1 MNSYH
6 IFLLFILFIY
16 GVQAA
21 FVSYV
26 SNSECA
32 TPQGMII
39 HLSPS
44 FPPPL
49 IFLIISYSSLFSSR
63 FSTGCDFNSPIW
75 SINGTPSAQDD
86 VTIVSDVPI
95 TIWINN
101 TLTTLNSLVI
111 NSSDVSFVVQNGY
124 LGIVSSIVSPHS
136 FCISSFLLCM

>member
-6 IFLLFILFIY
+6 ILLLFILFIY
-16 GVQAA
+16 GLQAA

-44 FPPPL
+44 FPPL

-136 FCISSFLLCM
+136 FLHLFILLCM